1 METPVYQTNDSEYFP
16 MLVSDTY
23 PQEDTRDTILAR
35 WALFDALEQKYKD
48 ILIDPQTPDRI
59 FLFAKKYSLSKEQS
73 ALISLLIR
81 YYALQSLSET
91 SLKNTLITN
100 FPSQSREIY
109 FFITTFFQ
117 YTPSKKEIPHEVP
130 TVSKSSSPTVYKNFS
145 QALSIYPRIGQQL
158 VTSEDIVIRGSQ
170 EPVRPSVKN
179 WITLYQQEMGP
190 APHEAFE
197 RSNFLFHNKNVLN
210 LSPRDREK
218 ITHLLTSLDE
228 NIPLPLNIQS
238 QEILW
243 EKLKNSSEKEIISSQ
258 KRRPLYPQNISFP
271 QIKNEKSLLNQETPL
286 SSPTFNSA
294 SYQESAS
301 FFSEKFKTKT
311 KDSFN
316 ARNINFSSSHLFPKE
331 KEESQE

>member
-130 TVSKSSSPTVYKNFS
+130 AVSKSSSPTVYKNFS

-158 VTSEDIVIRGSQ
+158 VTSGDITIRGSQ

-197 RSNFLFHNKNVLN
+197 RSNFLFHNKNVLS
-210 LSPRDREK
+210 LSPSDKEK
-218 ITHLLTSLDE
+218 ITQLLTSLDE
-228 NIPLPLNIQS
+228 NTPLTINIQS
-238 QEILW
+238 QEIVW
-243 EKLKNSSEKEIISSQ
+243 KDTKAPSEKKNSDTNKTSPS
-258 KRRPLYPQNISFP
+258 LPQNISH
-271 QIKNEKSLLNQETPL
+271 QQSQNEKTLSSQNFFNETP
-286 SSPTFNSA
+286 S
-294 SYQESAS
+294 QEKTP
-301 FFSEKFKTKT
+301 FFSEKFETKP

-331 KEESQE
+331 KEGFQQEE